1 MCVGL
6 TVVRRRFVLK
16 KLFTKFLIVSVV
28 MLIGLLML
36 SANSGPP
43 PKLGVNEGKL
53 TPCPESPN
61 CVSTQSDSQDHKMEP
76 ITWKGTREVAVSRI
90 KETISR
96 DFPGAA
102 LVEEGPGYLRYEF
115 RSLIFRFVDDVE
127 FYVVQEAG
135 EIHFRSASRVGLSD
149 LGANKFRMK
158 KLVEGFYE

>member
-36 SANSGPP
+36 SSNSGPP

-76 ITWKGTREVAVSRI
+76 IAWKGTSEVAVSRI

-115 RSLIFRFVDDVE
+115 RSLIFRYSLSFGL
-127 FYVVQEAG
+127 AR
-135 EIHFRSASRVGLSD
+135 RSLRSGSQQISHEKDRCGL
-149 LGANKFRMK
+149 LRMTR
-158 KLVEGFYE
+158 GFDCQSNC

>member
-16 KLFTKFLIVSVV
+16 KLFTKFLIVSIV

-36 SANSGPP
+36 SSSSGPP

-76 ITWKGTREVAVSRI
+76 IAWKGTSEVAVSRI

-127 FYVVQEAG
+127 FFVDDAAA
-135 EIHFRSASRVGLSD
+135 EIHYRSASRVGHSD
-149 LGANKFRMK
+149 LGSNKSRMK
-158 KLVEGFYE
+158 KIVAGFYE